1 MRKQPTISVYLLGMN
16 LLLLCGLFP
25 VFSYLILRETV
36 QLRDVQLERNV
47 NMIRQSL
54 TIRSASLT
62 RSTAMSAREAVAGY
76 DFTFLQNLVVEV
88 ASNDPEILY
97 CMIMDLSQNVV
108 AHSDINL
115 VGSRLTGELDNKAG
129 SLMKMKFP
137 AQRPSEIIPV
147 EYFWSMKGNGNGNGK
162 GLMETAFPVYS
173 GDALWGIIRCGYS
186 LAPLEE
192 EIASTKTEWLAQMR
206 HVTIYFVS
214 VLVIFFLAGL
224 TMVIATT
231 RYFVR
236 ATRALHAGVRQVAAG
251 DLALEIAPQDMV
263 CQEFA
268 ELAGSFNSMTKKLRL
283 MRQQL
288 DEYTFSLEQ
297 KVVDRTQELQKAQD
311 IMVRQAHEAGMAEI
325 AIGVLHN
332 IGNAITPAQVGTT
345 MLCNHLAESPL
356 RHRLVE
362 SLAPLLDLLEG
373 KRPLSPEEKER
384 CFNIIRYLP
393 AGITE
398 ELDRAVSELRAI
410 IDKHR
415 HIESIIRLQM
425 RYARI
430 MDFCELLDLN
440 NLVKDA
446 LKILGDDI
454 AKRNITVVMQLE
466 EVPPIKVEETK
477 LLQVLVNLIKNGY
490 ESMDG
495 SEGKKRELVIATNT
509 RKDKA
514 ELSSLSAHTK
524 LMPEGCKAELRSLSA
539 QTKLIPEGCNEQ
551 LMVLFSVTD
560 SGCGF
565 TEEEKNRFFKF
576 GYSTK
581 ERGSGFGLHACA
593 NYVIAN
599 NGIIEA
605 ASDGPGKG
613 ARVSVLFPAAV

>member
-173 GDALWGIIRCGYS
+173 GDARNTTIVRPIYIHQNLPEKVKTSAGKVDVDGTVNIFAIAAS
-186 LAPLEE
+186 LALSERFS
-192 EIASTKTEWLAQMR
+192 IVA
-206 HVTIYFVS
+206 V
-214 VLVIFFLAGL
+214 LAGL

-524 LMPEGCKAELRSLSA
+524 LMPEGC
-539 QTKLIPEGCNEQ
+539 NEQ

-613 ARVSVLFPAAV
+613 ARFSVLFPAAV

>member
-25 VFSYLILRETV
+25 LFSYFILRETA

-54 TIRSASLT
+54 VIRSASLT
-62 RSTAMSAREAVAGY
+62 RSTAMSVREAVAGY

-88 ASNDPEILY
+88 ARDDPEILY

-115 VGSRLTGELDNKAG
+115 VGIRLTGELDNKAA

-137 AQRPSEIIPV
+137 AQRPSGIIPV
-147 EYFWSMKGNGNGNGK
+147 ENFGPPKENANGK
-162 GLMETAFPVYS
+162 GVLETVFPVYS
-173 GDALWGIIRCGYS
+173 GDELWGIIRCGYS
-186 LAPLEE
+186 LAPLED
-192 EIASTKTEWLAQMR
+192 EIARTKTEWLEQMS
-206 HVTIYFVS
+206 HVTIYIVS
-214 VLVIFFLAGL
+214 VLAVFFLAGL
-224 TMVIATT
+224 TMVLATT

-236 ATRALHAGVRQVAAG
+236 ATRALHTGVQQVAAG
-251 DLALEIAPQDMV
+251 DLYRGIAPQDMV
-263 CQEFA
+263 CREFA
-268 ELAGSFNSMTKKLRL
+268 DLAGSFYRITQKLGL

-288 DEYTFSLEQ
+288 DEYTYSLEK
-297 KVVDRTQELQKAQD
+297 KVLERTQELQMAQD

-345 MLCNHLAESPL
+345 VLCNHLADSPL
-356 RHRLVE
+356 RHRLAE
-362 SLAPLLDLLEG
+362 SLAPLLDFLAG
-373 KRPLSPEEKER
+373 KMALSPAEKER

-393 AGITE
+393 DGITE
-398 ELDRAVSELRAI
+398 ELDNAVSELRAI

-430 MDFCELLDLN
+430 MDFCELLDIN

-454 AKRNITVVMQLE
+454 AKRKITVVMHLE
-466 EVPPIKVEETK
+466 EVPPVKVEETK
-477 LLQVLVNLIKNGY
+477 LLQVLVNLLKNAY
-490 ESMDG
+490 EAMDG
-495 SEGKKRELVIATNT
+495 SEGEERELVITTKT
-509 RKDKA
+509 RQYK
-514 ELSSLSAHTK
+514 
-524 LMPEGCKAELRSLSA
+524 
-539 QTKLIPEGCNEQ
+539 EQ
-551 LMVLFSVTD
+551 LMVLFSVAD

-565 TEEEKNRFFKF
+565 TEEEKKSFFKF

-599 NGIIEA
+599 NGVIEA

-613 ARVSVLFPAAV
+613 ARFSVLFPAAG

>member
-25 VFSYLILRETV
+25 LFSYFILRETA

-54 TIRSASLT
+54 VIRSASLT
-62 RSTAMSAREAVAGY
+62 RSTAMSVREAVAGY

-88 ASNDPEILY
+88 ARDDPEILY

-115 VGSRLTGELDNKAG
+115 VGSRLTGEFDNKAA
-129 SLMKMKFP
+129 SLMNMKFP
-137 AQRPSEIIPV
+137 AQRPSGIIPV
-147 EYFWSMKGNGNGNGK
+147 EYFWPTEKNGNSK
-162 GLMETAFPVYS
+162 GVLETVFPVYS
-173 GDALWGIIRCGYS
+173 GDVLWGIIRCGYS

-192 EIASTKTEWLAQMR
+192 EIARTKTEWLAQMS
-206 HVTIYFVS
+206 HVTIYIVAVLS
-214 VLVIFFLAGL
+214 VFFLAGL

-236 ATRALHAGVRQVAAG
+236 ATRALHAGVQQVAAG
-251 DLALEIAPQDMV
+251 DLDREIAPQDMV
-263 CQEFA
+263 CREFA
-268 ELAGSFNSMTKKLRL
+268 DLAGSFNRMTKKLRL

-288 DEYTFSLEQ
+288 DEYTYSLEK
-297 KVVDRTQELQKAQD
+297 KVLERTQELQTAQD

-356 RHRLVE
+356 RHRLAE
-362 SLAPLLDLLEG
+362 SLAPILDFLEG
-373 KRPLSPEEKER
+373 KRELSPAEKER

-393 AGITE
+393 LGITE

-410 IDKHR
+410 IVKHR

-430 MDFCELLDLN
+430 MDFCELLDIN

-454 AKRNITVVMQLE
+454 AKRKITVVMHLE
-466 EVPPIKVEETK
+466 EVPPVKVEETK

-490 ESMDG
+490 EAMDG
-495 SEGKKRELVIATNT
+495 SEVEKRELVITTGT
-509 RKDKA
+509 RH
-514 ELSSLSAHTK
+514 E
-524 LMPEGCKAELRSLSA
+524 
-539 QTKLIPEGCNEQ
+539 NEQ
-551 LMVLFSVTD
+551 LMVLFSVAD

-565 TEEEKNRFFKF
+565 TEEEKKRFFKF

-599 NGIIEA
+599 NGVIEA

-613 ARVSVLFPAAV
+613 ARFKVLFPAAV